1 MAAETNQA
9 SCLAS
14 ERKRMK
20 IADIYREGRF
30 GLSIEIFPPKTSDG
44 DEALRQTLAELA
56 PYRPAF
62 VSCTYGAGGS
72 TSKRTV
78 DWCREI
84 QTHFQL
90 TATAHFTC
98 VGHSQSELL
107 DWLRFAVENGIQN
120 IMALRGD
127 PPAGETEFRTAAGG
141 LSYANE
147 LVALIRQHFPDLGI
161 GVGGYPEKHPQA
173 PDPAIDLANLKR
185 KVDAGA
191 DGIFTQ
197 LFFNNACFFRFR
209 DQAQR
214 LGIRIP
220 IIPGI
225 MPITEFARIKR
236 ITALCGAAMPADLSA
251 RLEAAQHD
259 KDSQFQ
265 IGVEHA
271 IHQCR
276 ELIDQGVP
284 GLHLYALNKSQA
296 CRQILDALDFKS
308 K

>member
-1 MAAETNQA
+1 M
-9 SCLAS
+9 
-14 ERKRMK
+14 RIR
-20 IADIYREGRF
+20 DIYRSQPF

-84 QTHFQL
+84 QTKLNL

-98 VGHSQSELL
+98 VGHSRDELL
-107 DWLRFAVENGIQN
+107 EWLKLAVENGIGN

-127 PPAGETEFRTAAGG
+127 PPAGETEFRPAAGG

-147 LVALIRQHFPDLGI
+147 LVGLIREHFPQMGI

-173 PDPAIDLANLKR
+173 ADMDSDLANLKR

-191 DGIFTQ
+191 DAVFTQ
-197 LFFNNACFFRFR
+197 LFFDNDCFFRFR
-209 DQAQR
+209 DRAKR
-214 LGIRIP
+214 MGVSIP
-220 IIPGI
+220 IVPGI

-236 ITALCGAAMPADLSA
+236 ITSMCGACMPPKLAD
-251 RLEAAQHD
+251 RLEEVQDD
-259 KDSQFQ
+259 KDAQFR

-284 GLHLYALNKSQA
+284 GLHLYALNKSHA
-296 CRQILDALDFKS
+296 CRQILDALDLNG
-308 K
+308 

>member
-1 MAAETNQA
+1 M
-9 SCLAS
+9 
-14 ERKRMK
+14 RIR
-20 IADIYREGRF
+20 DIYQNGRF
-30 GLSIEIFPPKTSDG
+30 GLSIEVFPPKTSDG

-56 PYRPAF
+56 PYQPAF

-72 TSKRTV
+72 TSRRTI

-84 QTHFQL
+84 QTRFSL

-98 VGHSQSELL
+98 VGHSKEELL
-107 DWLRFAVENGIQN
+107 TWLKLAVENGIQN

-127 PPAGETEFRTAAGG
+127 PPAGETEFRPAING

-147 LVALIRQHFPDLGI
+147 LVTLIRDHFPDLGI

-173 PDPAIDLANLKR
+173 PNLETDLAHLKR

-191 DGIFTQ
+191 DAIFTQ
-197 LFFNNACFFRFR
+197 LFFENARFFQFR
-209 DQAQR
+209 ERAQA
-214 LGIRIP
+214 LGIHVP

-225 MPITEFARIKR
+225 MPITEFARIQR
-236 ITALCGAAMPADLSA
+236 ITALCGAKMPAELSA
-251 RLEAAQHD
+251 RLEAVQHD
-259 KDSQFQ
+259 KAAQFQ

-271 IHQCR
+271 ILQCR
-276 ELIDQGVP
+276 ELLNQGVP

-296 CRQILDALDFKS
+296 CKQILDALDLG
-308 K
+308 

>member
-1 MAAETNQA
+1 MRIRE
-9 SCLAS
+9 
-14 ERKRMK
+14 
-20 IADIYREGRF
+20 IYRTGQF

-44 DEALRQTLAELA
+44 DAALRQTLTELA

-78 DWCREI
+78 EWCREI
-84 QTHFQL
+84 QTQFGL

-98 VGHSQSELL
+98 VGHTRAELL
-107 DWLRFAVENGIQN
+107 EWLQFAVENGLQN

-127 PPAGETEFRTAAGG
+127 PPAGETEFRPAAGG

-147 LVALIRQHFPDLGI
+147 LVALIRSQFPELGI

-173 PDPAIDLANLKR
+173 PDPDTDLANLKR

-197 LFFNNACFFRFR
+197 LFFDNSCFFRFR
-209 DQAQR
+209 DRAQQA
-214 LGIRIP
+214 GISVP
-220 IIPGI
+220 IVPGI

-236 ITALCGAAMPADLSA
+236 ITAMCGSSMPPKLASQ
-251 RLEAAQHD
+251 LEAALDD
-259 KDSQFQ
+259 KEAQFE

-271 IHQCR
+271 IVQCR
-276 ELIDQGVP
+276 ELMDHGVP
-284 GLHLYALNKSQA
+284 GLHLYALNKSLA
-296 CRQILDALDFKS
+296 CQRILDALNFRNQ
-308 K
+308 

>member
-1 MAAETNQA
+1 M
-9 SCLAS
+9 LI
-14 ERKRMK
+14 R
-20 IADIYREGRF
+20 DIYQHGRF
-30 GLSIEIFPPKTSDG
+30 GLSIEVFPPKTPDG

-56 PYRPAF
+56 PYRLAF
-62 VSCTYGAGGS
+62 ISCTYGAGGS

-84 QTHFQL
+84 QSRFQI

-98 VGHSQSELL
+98 VGHSREELL
-107 DWLRFAVENGIQN
+107 EWLQFAVESGIQN

-127 PPAGETEFRTAAGG
+127 PPAGETEFRPAAGG

-147 LVALIRQHFPDLGI
+147 LVALIRRHFSDLGI

-173 PDPAIDLANLKR
+173 VDMETDLANLKR

-191 DGIFTQ
+191 DGVFTQ
-197 LFFNNACFFRFR
+197 LFFDNASFFRFR
-209 DQAQR
+209 DRVTR
-214 LGIRIP
+214 LGIRVP

-236 ITALCGAAMPADLSA
+236 ITSLCGAIMPAGLAA
-251 RLEAAQHD
+251 RLEAAQED
-259 KDSQFQ
+259 KDAQFQ

-276 ELIDQGVP
+276 ELIDQGVA

-296 CRQILDALDFKS
+296 CRQILDVLELKG
-308 K
+308 